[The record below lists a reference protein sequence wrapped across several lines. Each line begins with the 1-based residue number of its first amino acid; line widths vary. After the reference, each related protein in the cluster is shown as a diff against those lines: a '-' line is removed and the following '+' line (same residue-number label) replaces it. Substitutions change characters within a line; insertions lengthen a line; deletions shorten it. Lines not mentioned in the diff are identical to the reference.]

1 MSVIVTGLADVI
13 KAIDAQAKK
22 YNKGIDDAV
31 VATANTIRREAI
43 IAINKQT
50 RGDKTVKRGKRKH
63 YVSPE
68 GVAPNTD
75 KGGLVRSID
84 VAHVRGS
91 KEAIVFSDLDYA
103 AYLEF
108 VLNRPWLEPASAG
121 KEEVLKQN
129 ILTLT
134 AKATK

>member
-1 MSVIVTGLADVI
+1 MSVVVTGLADVI
-13 KAIDAQAKK
+13 KAIDKQAKN
-22 YNKGIDDAV
+22 YNKGIDNAV
-31 VATANTIRREAI
+31 VATANNIRRDAV

-84 VAHVRGS
+84 VNHIRGS

-108 VLNRPWLEPASAG
+108 VLNRPWLEPASIG
-121 KEEVLKQN
+121 KDEVLKKN
-129 ILTLT
+129 ILMFT
-134 AKATK
+134 AKAMK